1 MWLFVGWIVSEEQ
14 LEEVATHS
22 GVLEI
27 DDDFLNA
34 RFRAECE
41 RLIPKTEEITHEDC
55 VDAFLFLKA
64 HFILPQ

>member
-1 MWLFVGWIVSEEQ
+1 M
-14 LEEVATHS
+14 ATHS
-22 GVLEI
+22 GVLGI